1 MIKSMT
7 GFGHAEAQS
16 ENIAVEVE
24 IKTLNSKFLDLS
36 LKLPK
41 VLNTREIEVRNLITQ
56 KLIRGKASVSINI
69 SKKNKQLSLPKI
81 DQELFAAYLE
91 KLSELEET
99 NGRKFHDSMK
109 MALEAPEIMKY
120 DDEQLSDEDNQLII
134 ETLKN
139 ALDKCNEFRNTEGKT
154 VGDILSGYINTISEK
169 LGKAKE
175 IEPKRMEKIRTR
187 LQTNIKELT
196 QSVDYDQERLE
207 QELIYYSEKLDVN
220 EEVER
225 LSIHL
230 KYFLDTIKS
239 KAESHGK
246 KLGFISQEIGREINT
261 LGSKANDSDLQE
273 QVIQMKEELEKI
285 KEQSLNVL

>member
-1 MIKSMT
+1 MT
-7 GFGHAEAQS
+7 GFGHAEAQN
-16 ENIAVEVE
+16 ENISIEVE

-36 LKLPK
+36 LRLPK
-41 VLNTREIEVRNLITQ
+41 VLNSKEIEVRNLITQ
-56 KLIRGKASVSINI
+56 QLIRGKSSVSLNI
-69 SKKNKQLSLPKI
+69 SKKNKQLSLPNI

-91 KLSELEET
+91 KLSELEEA
-99 NGRKFHDSMK
+99 NGKKFHDSMK
-109 MALEAPEIMKY
+109 MALEAPEIIKY
-120 DDEQLSDEDNQLII
+120 DDEQLSEEDNQLII

-139 ALDKCNEFRNTEGKT
+139 ALDNCNEFRDTEGQT
-154 VGDILSGYINTISEK
+154 VGNILAGYINTISEK
-169 LGKAKE
+169 LDKAKE
-175 IEPKRMEKIRTR
+175 IEPKRMEKIRIR

-196 QSVDYDQERLE
+196 QSVDFDQERLE

-230 KYFLDTIKS
+230 KYFLDTLKS

>member
-7 GFGHAEAQS
+7 GFGIAEAQND
-16 ENIAVEVE
+16 NITVEVE

-41 VLNTREIEVRNLITQ
+41 VLNAKEIEVRNLITQ
-56 KLIRGKASVSINI
+56 KLIRGKASVSINV
-69 SKKNKQLSLPKI
+69 SKKNKQLALPNI
-81 DQELFAAYLE
+81 DHDLFAAYLE
-91 KLSELEET
+91 KLSELEEL
-99 NGRKFHDSMK
+99 NGRKFHDIMK
-109 MALEAPEIMKY
+109 MSLEAPEIIKY
-120 DDEQLSDEDNQLII
+120 EDDQLTEEDQLLII
-134 ETLKN
+134 DTLKN
-139 ALDKCNEFRNTEGKT
+139 ALEKCNDFRDAEGKT
-154 VGDILSGYINTISEK
+154 VGDVLAGYINTISEK
-169 LGKAKE
+169 LKNAKE

-196 QSVDYDQERLE
+196 LSVDYDQERLE

-230 KYFLDTIKS
+230 KYFLDTLKS

>member
-7 GFGHAEAQS
+7 GFGIAEAQNDTIS
-16 ENIAVEVE
+16 VEVE

-41 VLNTREIEVRNLITQ
+41 VINAKEIEVRNLITQ
-56 KLIRGKASVSINI
+56 MLIRGKASVSIKI
-69 SKKNKQLSLPKI
+69 SEKNKKSALPTI
-81 DQELFAAYLE
+81 DQELFSAYLG
-91 KLSELEET
+91 KLSELEEL
-99 NGRKFHDSMK
+99 NGRKFQDIMK
-109 MALEAPEIMKY
+109 MSLEAPEIINY
-120 DDEQLSDEDNQLII
+120 EDGQLTEDDQHLII
-134 ETLKN
+134 DTLKS
-139 ALDKCNEFRNTEGKT
+139 ALEKCNEFREAEGKT
-154 VGDILSGYINTISEK
+154 VSDILAGYINTISEK
-169 LGKAKE
+169 LETAKG

-187 LQTNIKELT
+187 LQNNIKELT

-230 KYFLDTIKS
+230 KYFLDTLKS
-239 KAESHGK
+239 QAESHGK

>member
-7 GFGHAEAQS
+7 GFGNAEAQND
-16 ENIAVEVE
+16 NISVEVE

-41 VLNTREIEVRNLITQ
+41 VLNAKEIEIRNLITQ

-69 SKKNKQLSLPKI
+69 SKKNKQLALPNI
-81 DQELFAAYLE
+81 DQELFAAYLD
-91 KLSELEET
+91 KLSELEEL
-99 NGRKFHDSMK
+99 NGRKFQDIMK
-109 MALEAPEIMKY
+109 MSLEAPEIIKY
-120 DDEQLSDEDNQLII
+120 EDDQLTEADQLLII
-134 ETLKN
+134 DTLKN
-139 ALDKCNEFRNTEGKT
+139 ALEKCNEFRDAEGKT
-154 VGDILSGYINTISEK
+154 VSDVLAGYINTISEK
-169 LGKAKE
+169 LEKAKE

-187 LQTNIKELT
+187 LQNNIKELT
-196 QSVDYDQERLE
+196 LSVDYDQERLE

-225 LSIHL
+225 LAIHL
-230 KYFLDTIKS
+230 KYFLDTLKS

>member
-7 GFGHAEAQS
+7 GFGIAEAQ
-16 ENIAVEVE
+16 NDTIAVEVE

-41 VLNTREIEVRNLITQ
+41 VLNSKEIEIRNLITQ
-56 KLIRGKASVSINI
+56 MLIRGKASVSIKV
-69 SKKNKQLSLPKI
+69 SEKNKQLSLPTI
-81 DQELFAAYLE
+81 DNELFSAYLE
-91 KLSELEET
+91 RLSDLEEL
-99 NGRKFHDSMK
+99 NGRKFHDIMK
-109 MALEAPEIMKY
+109 MSLEAPEIIKY
-120 DDEQLSDEDNQLII
+120 EEDQITEDDHVLIT
-134 ETLKN
+134 ETLKK
-139 ALDKCNEFRNTEGKT
+139 ALRKCNEFREAEGKT
-154 VGDILSGYINTISEK
+154 VSDILGSYIMTISKK
-169 LGKAKE
+169 LEIAKE

-187 LQTNIKELT
+187 LQNNLKELT

-225 LSIHL
+225 LAIHL
-230 KYFLDTIKS
+230 KYFLDTLKS

>member
-7 GFGHAEAQS
+7 GFGIAEAQND
-16 ENIAVEVE
+16 NITVEVE

-41 VLNTREIEVRNLITQ
+41 VLNAKEIEVRNLITQ
-56 KLIRGKASVSINI
+56 MLIRGKASVSINI
-69 SKKNKQLSLPKI
+69 SKKNKQLALPNI

-91 KLSELEET
+91 KLSELEEL
-99 NGRKFHDSMK
+99 NGRKFHDIMK
-109 MALEAPEIMKY
+109 MSLEAPEIIKY
-120 DDEQLSDEDNQLII
+120 EDDQLTEKDQLLII
-134 ETLKN
+134 DTLKN
-139 ALDKCNEFRNTEGKT
+139 ALEKCNEFRDSEGKT
-154 VGDILSGYINTISEK
+154 VSDVLAGYINTISEK
-169 LGKAKE
+169 LEKAKD

-187 LQTNIKELT
+187 LQNNIKELT
-196 QSVDYDQERLE
+196 LSVDYDQERLE

-220 EEVER
+220 EEIER

-230 KYFLDTIKS
+230 KYFLETLKS
-239 KAESHGK
+239 NAESHGK

>member
-1 MIKSMT
+1 MT
-7 GFGHAEAQS
+7 GFGIAEAQND
-16 ENIAVEVE
+16 NISVEVE

-41 VLNTREIEVRNLITQ
+41 VLNAKEIEVRNQVT
-56 KLIRGKASVSINI
+56 KMLIRGKASVSIKV
-69 SKKNKQLSLPKI
+69 SEKNKQLALPNI
-81 DQELFAAYLE
+81 DHELFSAYLE
-91 KLSELEET
+91 RLSELEEL
-99 NGRKFHDSMK
+99 NGRKFHDIMK
-109 MALEAPEIMKY
+109 MSLEAPEIIKY
-120 DDEQLSDEDNQLII
+120 EDDQLSEEDQILII

-139 ALDKCNEFRNTEGKT
+139 ALDKCNEFRESEGTT
-154 VGDILSGYINTISEK
+154 VSHILAGYINTIAEK
-169 LGKAKE
+169 LEKAKE
-175 IEPKRMEKIRTR
+175 IEPKRMEKIRSR
-187 LQTNIKELT
+187 LQNNIKELT
-196 QSVDYDQERLE
+196 LSVDYDQERLE

-230 KYFLDTIKS
+230 KYFIDTLKN

-285 KEQSLNVL
+285 KEQTLNVL

>member
-7 GFGHAEAQS
+7 GFGIAEAQND
-16 ENIAVEVE
+16 NITVEVE

-41 VLNTREIEVRNLITQ
+41 VLNAKEIEVRNLITQ
-56 KLIRGKASVSINI
+56 MLIRGKASVSINI
-69 SKKNKQLSLPKI
+69 SKKNKQLALPNI

-91 KLSELEET
+91 KLSELEEL
-99 NGRKFHDSMK
+99 NGRKFHDIMK
-109 MALEAPEIMKY
+109 MSLEAPEIIKY
-120 DDEQLSDEDNQLII
+120 EDDQLTEKDQLLII
-134 ETLKN
+134 DTLKN
-139 ALDKCNEFRNTEGKT
+139 ALEKCNEFRDSEGKT
-154 VGDILSGYINTISEK
+154 VSDVLAGYINTISEK
-169 LGKAKE
+169 LEKAKE

-187 LQTNIKELT
+187 LQNNIKELT
-196 QSVDYDQERLE
+196 LSVDYDQERLE

-230 KYFLDTIKS
+230 KYFLDTLKS

>member
-7 GFGHAEAQS
+7 GFGIAEAQND
-16 ENIAVEVE
+16 NITIEVE

-41 VLNTREIEVRNLITQ
+41 VLNAKEIEVRNLITQ
-56 KLIRGKASVSINI
+56 QLIRGKTSVFIKVSE
-69 SKKNKQLSLPKI
+69 KNKQLALPNI

-91 KLSELEET
+91 KLSELEKL
-99 NGRKFHDSMK
+99 NGRNFHDIMK
-109 MALEAPEIMKY
+109 MSLDAPDIIKY
-120 DDEQLSDEDNQLII
+120 EEDQLREEDQLLII
-134 ETLKN
+134 ETLKS
-139 ALDKCNEFRNTEGKT
+139 ALEKCNEFRETEGKT
-154 VGDILSGYINTISEK
+154 VSDILGGYINTISEK
-169 LGKAKE
+169 LEKAKE
-175 IEPKRMEKIRTR
+175 IEPKRMEKIRNR
-187 LQTNIKELT
+187 LQNNIKELT
-196 QSVDYDQERLE
+196 LSVDYDQERLE

-220 EEVER
+220 EEIER

-230 KYFLDTIKS
+230 KYFLNTLKS
-239 KAESHGK
+239 KEESHGK

>member
-7 GFGHAEAQS
+7 GFGIAEAQND
-16 ENIAVEVE
+16 NITVEVE

-41 VLNTREIEVRNLITQ
+41 VLNAKEIEVRNLITQ
-56 KLIRGKASVSINI
+56 MLIRGKASVSIKI
-69 SKKNKQLSLPKI
+69 SEKNKQLALPNI

-91 KLSELEET
+91 KLSELEEL
-99 NGRKFHDSMK
+99 NGRKFHDIMK
-109 MALEAPEIMKY
+109 MSLEAPEIIKY
-120 DDEQLSDEDNQLII
+120 EDDQLTEEDQHLII

-139 ALDKCNEFRNTEGKT
+139 ALEKCNEFREAEGKT
-154 VGDILSGYINTISEK
+154 VSDLLASYINTISEK
-169 LGKAKE
+169 LVKAKE

-187 LQTNIKELT
+187 LQNNIKELT

-225 LSIHL
+225 LAIHL
-230 KYFLDTIKS
+230 KYFIDSLKS

-261 LGSKANDSDLQE
+261 LGSKANDSELQE

>member
-7 GFGHAEAQS
+7 GFGHAEAQN
-16 ENIAVEVE
+16 ENISIEVE

-41 VLNTREIEVRNLITQ
+41 VFNAKEIEVRNLITQ

-69 SKKNKQLSLPKI
+69 SKKNKQLSLPNI
-81 DQELFAAYLE
+81 DQELFSAYLD
-91 KLSELEET
+91 KLSELEEA

-109 MALEAPEIMKY
+109 MALDAPEIIKY
-120 DDEQLSDEDNQLII
+120 NDDQLAEEDDQLII
-134 ETLKN
+134 GTLN
-139 ALDKCNEFRNTEGKT
+139 IALDNCNDFRNTEGQT
-154 VGDILSGYINTISEK
+154 VGEILSGYIYTISEK
-169 LGKAKE
+169 LDNAKK
-175 IEPKRMEKIRTR
+175 IEPKRMDKIRTR
-187 LQTNIKELT
+187 LQNNIKELT

-220 EEVER
+220 EEMER

-230 KYFLDTIKS
+230 QYFLDTLNS
-239 KAESHGK
+239 TADSHGK

>member
-7 GFGHAEAQS
+7 GFGQAEAQNG
-16 ENIAVEVE
+16 NIAVEVE
-24 IKTLNSKFLDLS
+24 IKTLNSKFLDLA
-36 LKLPK
+36 LKLPR
-41 VLNTREIEVRNLITQ
+41 VLNAKEIEVRNLITQ

-69 SKKNKQLSLPKI
+69 SKKNKQLALPNI
-81 DQELFAAYLE
+81 DQELFSAYLE
-91 KLSELEET
+91 KLSELEEL
-99 NGRKFHDSMK
+99 NGRKFDDIMK
-109 MALEAPEIMKY
+109 MGLEAPEILKY
-120 DDEQLSDEDNQLII
+120 EDEQLLEEDIELII
-134 ETLKN
+134 DTLLN
-139 ALDKCNEFRNTEGKT
+139 ALDNCNEFRDSEGET
-154 VGDILSGYINTISEK
+154 VSNVLSGYINTISNK
-169 LGKAKE
+169 LEKAKE
-175 IEPKRMEKIRTR
+175 IEPKRMEKIRAR
-187 LQTNIKELT
+187 LQNNIKELT
-196 QSVDYDQERLE
+196 LSVDYDQDRLE

-230 KYFLDTIKS
+230 NYFLDTLRS
-239 KAESHGK
+239 QAESHGK

>member
-7 GFGHAEAQS
+7 GFGIAEAQND
-16 ENIAVEVE
+16 NITVEVE

-41 VLNTREIEVRNLITQ
+41 VLNAKEIEVRNLITQ
-56 KLIRGKASVSINI
+56 MLIRGKASVSINI
-69 SKKNKQLSLPKI
+69 SKKNKQLALPNI

-91 KLSELEET
+91 KLSELEEL
-99 NGRKFHDSMK
+99 NGRKFHDIMK
-109 MALEAPEIMKY
+109 MSLEAPEIIKY
-120 DDEQLSDEDNQLII
+120 EDDQLTEEDQTLII
-134 ETLKN
+134 DTLKN
-139 ALDKCNEFRNTEGKT
+139 ALEKCNEFRDAEGKK
-154 VGDILSGYINTISEK
+154 VGDILAGYINTISEK
-169 LGKAKE
+169 LEKAKV

-187 LQTNIKELT
+187 LQNNIKELT
-196 QSVDYDQERLE
+196 LSVDYDQERLE

-230 KYFLDTIKS
+230 KYFLDTLKS

>member
-7 GFGHAEAQS
+7 GFGIAEAQND
-16 ENIAVEVE
+16 NITVEVE

-41 VLNTREIEVRNLITQ
+41 VLNSKEIEVRNLITQ
-56 KLIRGKASVSINI
+56 MLIRGKASVSINI
-69 SKKNKQLSLPKI
+69 SKKNKQLALPNI
-81 DQELFAAYLE
+81 DQELFAAYLD
-91 KLSELEET
+91 KLSELEEL
-99 NGRKFHDSMK
+99 NGRKFHDIMK
-109 MALEAPEIMKY
+109 MSLEAPEIIKY
-120 DDEQLSDEDNQLII
+120 EDDQLTEEDQLLII
-134 ETLKN
+134 DTLKN
-139 ALDKCNEFRNTEGKT
+139 ALEKCNEFRDSEGKT
-154 VGDILSGYINTISEK
+154 VSDVLAGYINTISEK
-169 LGKAKE
+169 LEKAKE

-187 LQTNIKELT
+187 LQNNIKELT
-196 QSVDYDQERLE
+196 LSVDYDQERLE

-230 KYFLDTIKS
+230 KYFLDTLKS
-239 KAESHGK
+239 QAESHGK

>member
-7 GFGHAEAQS
+7 GFGIAEAQND
-16 ENIAVEVE
+16 NISIEVE

-41 VLNTREIEVRNLITQ
+41 VLNPKEIEVRNLITQ
-56 KLIRGKASVSINI
+56 MLIRGKASVSIKI
-69 SKKNKQLSLPKI
+69 SEKNKQLALPNI

-91 KLSELEET
+91 KLSELEEM
-99 NGRKFHDSMK
+99 NGRKFHDIMK
-109 MALEAPEIMKY
+109 MSLDAPEIIKY
-120 DDEQLSDEDNQLII
+120 EDDQLTEVDQDLII

-139 ALDKCNEFRNTEGKT
+139 ALEKCNEFRETEGKT
-154 VGDILSGYINTISEK
+154 VSDILAGYINTISEK
-169 LGKAKE
+169 LKKAKE

-187 LQTNIKELT
+187 LQNNIKELT

-230 KYFLDTIKS
+230 KYFIDTLKS

>member
-1 MIKSMT
+1 MT
-7 GFGHAEAQS
+7 GFGIAEAQNDS
-16 ENIAVEVE
+16 ITIEVE

-41 VLNTREIEVRNLITQ
+41 ILNAKEIEVRNLIT
-56 KLIRGKASVSINI
+56 KMLIRGKASVSINI
-69 SKKNKQLSLPKI
+69 SKKNKQLALPNI

-91 KLSELEET
+91 KLSELEEL
-99 NGRKFHDSMK
+99 NGRKFHDIMK
-109 MALEAPEIMKY
+109 MSLDAPEIINY
-120 DDEQLSDEDNQLII
+120 ENDQLSEEDQLLII
-134 ETLKN
+134 DTLKG
-139 ALDKCNEFRNTEGKT
+139 ALEKCNEFREAEGKT
-154 VGDILSGYINTISEK
+154 VSDILAGYINTISEK
-169 LGKAKE
+169 LEKAKD

-187 LQTNIKELT
+187 LQNNIKELT
-196 QSVDYDQERLE
+196 LSVDYDQERLE

-220 EEVER
+220 EEIER

-230 KYFLDTIKS
+230 KYFLETLKS
-239 KAESHGK
+239 NAESHGK

>member
-7 GFGHAEAQS
+7 GFGIAEAQND
-16 ENIAVEVE
+16 NITVEVE

-41 VLNTREIEVRNLITQ
+41 VLNAKEIEVRNLITQ
-56 KLIRGKASVSINI
+56 MLIRGKASISIKI
-69 SKKNKQLSLPKI
+69 SEKNKQLALPNI

-91 KLSELEET
+91 KLSELEEL
-99 NGRKFHDSMK
+99 NGRKFHDIMK
-109 MALEAPEIMKY
+109 MSLEAPEIIKY
-120 DDEQLSDEDNQLII
+120 EDDQLTEEDQNLII

-139 ALDKCNEFRNTEGKT
+139 ALEKCNEFREAEGKT
-154 VGDILSGYINTISEK
+154 VSDLLASYINTISEN
-169 LGKAKE
+169 LVNAKE

-196 QSVDYDQERLE
+196 LSVDYDQERLE

-230 KYFLDTIKS
+230 KYFLDTLQS

-273 QVIQMKEELEKI
+273 QVIQMKGELEKI

>member
-1 MIKSMT
+1 MT
-7 GFGHAEAQS
+7 GFGIAEAQND
-16 ENIAVEVE
+16 NISVEVE
-24 IKTLNSKFLDLS
+24 VKTLNSKFLDLS

-41 VLNTREIEVRNLITQ
+41 VLNAKEIEVRNLITT
-56 KLIRGKASVSINI
+56 KLIRGKASVSLKV
-69 SKKNKQLSLPKI
+69 SEKNKQLALPNI
-81 DQELFAAYLE
+81 DQELFSAYLE
-91 KLSELEET
+91 KLSELEEM
-99 NGRKFHDSMK
+99 NGRKFHDIMK
-109 MALEAPEIMKY
+109 MSLEAPEIVKY
-120 DDEQLSDEDNQLII
+120 EDDQLKEEDQILII
-134 ETLKN
+134 NTLKD
-139 ALDKCNEFRNTEGKT
+139 ALDSCSEFREAEGKT
-154 VGDILSGYINTISEK
+154 VSDILAGYITAISDK
-169 LGKAKE
+169 LEKAKE
-175 IEPKRMEKIRTR
+175 IEPKRMEKIRLR
-187 LQTNIKELT
+187 LQNNIKELT

-230 KYFLDTIKS
+230 KYFLDTLKS

-285 KEQSLNVL
+285 KEQTLNVL

>member
-7 GFGHAEAQS
+7 GFGIAEAQNDS
-16 ENIAVEVE
+16 ITIEVE

-41 VLNTREIEVRNLITQ
+41 VLNAKEIEVRNLIT
-56 KLIRGKASVSINI
+56 KMLIRGKASVSIKI
-69 SKKNKQLSLPKI
+69 SEKNKQLALPNI
-81 DQELFAAYLE
+81 DQELFSAYLE
-91 KLSELEET
+91 KLSELEEM
-99 NGRKFHDSMK
+99 NGRKFHDIMK
-109 MALEAPEIMKY
+109 MSLEAPEIIKY
-120 DDEQLSDEDNQLII
+120 EDDQLTEEDQLLIMD
-134 ETLKN
+134 TLKN
-139 ALDKCNEFRNTEGKT
+139 ALDKCNEFRETEGET
-154 VGDILSGYINTISEK
+154 VSNLLSGYITTISNK
-169 LGKAKE
+169 LEKAKE
-175 IEPKRMEKIRTR
+175 IEPKRMEKIRSR
-187 LQTNIKELT
+187 LQNNIKELT
-196 QSVDYDQERLE
+196 QTVDYDQERLE

-230 KYFLDTIKS
+230 KYFLDTLKS

-285 KEQSLNVL
+285 KEQTLNIL

>member
-7 GFGHAEAQS
+7 GFGIAEAQ
-16 ENIAVEVE
+16 NDTIAVEVE

-41 VLNTREIEVRNLITQ
+41 VLNAKEIEIRNLITQ
-56 KLIRGKASVSINI
+56 MLIRGKASVSIKV
-69 SKKNKQLSLPKI
+69 SEKNKQLSLPTI
-81 DQELFAAYLE
+81 DNELFSAYLE
-91 KLSELEET
+91 RISELEEL
-99 NGRKFHDSMK
+99 NGRKFHDIMK
-109 MALEAPEIMKY
+109 MSLEAPEVIKY
-120 DDEQLSDEDNQLII
+120 EEDQITEDDHVLII
-134 ETLKN
+134 ETLKK
-139 ALDKCNEFRNTEGKT
+139 ALRKCSEFREAEGKT
-154 VGDILSGYINTISEK
+154 VSDILGSYIITISKK
-169 LGKAKE
+169 LEIAKE

-187 LQTNIKELT
+187 LQNNLKELT
-196 QSVDYDQERLE
+196 QSVDYEQERLE

-225 LSIHL
+225 LAIHL
-230 KYFLDTIKS
+230 KYYLDTLKS

>member
-7 GFGHAEAQS
+7 GFGIAEAQND
-16 ENIAVEVE
+16 NITVEVE

-41 VLNTREIEVRNLITQ
+41 VLNAKEIEVRNLITQ
-56 KLIRGKASVSINI
+56 MLIRGKASVSINI
-69 SKKNKQLSLPKI
+69 SKKNKQLALPNI

-91 KLSELEET
+91 KLSELEEL
-99 NGRKFHDSMK
+99 NGRKFHDIMK
-109 MALEAPEIMKY
+109 MSLDAPEIIKY
-120 DDEQLSDEDNQLII
+120 EDDQLTEEDQLLII
-134 ETLKN
+134 DTLKS
-139 ALDKCNEFRNTEGKT
+139 ALEKCNNFRDTEGKT
-154 VGDILSGYINTISEK
+154 VSDILAGYINTISEK
-169 LGKAKE
+169 LEKAKE

-187 LQTNIKELT
+187 LQNNIKELT
-196 QSVDYDQERLE
+196 LSVDYDQERLE

-230 KYFLDTIKS
+230 KYFLDTLKS
-239 KAESHGK
+239 NAESHGK

>member
-1 MIKSMT
+1 L
-7 GFGHAEAQS
+7 A
-16 ENIAVEVE
+16 
-24 IKTLNSKFLDLS
+24 
-36 LKLPK
+36 LP
-41 VLNTREIEVRNLITQ
+41 N
-56 KLIRGKASVSINI
+56 
-69 SKKNKQLSLPKI
+69 I

-91 KLSELEET
+91 KLSELEEL
-99 NGRKFHDSMK
+99 NGRKFHDIMK
-109 MALEAPEIMKY
+109 MSLEAPEIIKY
-120 DDEQLSDEDNQLII
+120 EDDQLTEEDQTLII
-134 ETLKN
+134 DTLKN
-139 ALDKCNEFRNTEGKT
+139 ALEKCNEFRDVEGKT
-154 VGDILSGYINTISEK
+154 VGDILEGYINTISEK
-169 LGKAKE
+169 LEKAKV
-175 IEPKRMEKIRTR
+175 IEPKRMVKIRTR
-187 LQTNIKELT
+187 LQNNIKELT
-196 QSVDYDQERLE
+196 LSVDYDQERLE

-230 KYFLDTIKS
+230 KYFLDTLKS

>member
-7 GFGHAEAQS
+7 GFGIAEAQND
-16 ENIAVEVE
+16 NITVEVE

-41 VLNTREIEVRNLITQ
+41 VLNSKEIEVRNLITQ

-69 SKKNKQLSLPKI
+69 SKKNKQLALPNI
-81 DQELFAAYLE
+81 DQELFAAYLD
-91 KLSELEET
+91 KLSELEEL
-99 NGRKFHDSMK
+99 NGRKFQDIMK
-109 MALEAPEIMKY
+109 MSLEAPEIIKY
-120 DDEQLSDEDNQLII
+120 EDDQLTEEDQLLII
-134 ETLKN
+134 DTLKN
-139 ALDKCNEFRNTEGKT
+139 ALEKCNEFRDSEGKT
-154 VGDILSGYINTISEK
+154 VSNVLANYINTISEK
-169 LGKAKE
+169 LEKAKE

-187 LQTNIKELT
+187 LQNNIKELT

-230 KYFLDTIKS
+230 KYFLDTLES

>member
-7 GFGHAEAQS
+7 GFGIAEAQND
-16 ENIAVEVE
+16 NITVEVE

-41 VLNTREIEVRNLITQ
+41 VLNSKEIEVRNLITQ
-56 KLIRGKASVSINI
+56 MLIRGKASVSINI
-69 SKKNKQLSLPKI
+69 SKKNKQLALPNI

-91 KLSELEET
+91 KLSELEEL
-99 NGRKFHDSMK
+99 NGRKFHDIMK
-109 MALEAPEIMKY
+109 MSLEAPEIIKY
-120 DDEQLSDEDNQLII
+120 EDDQLTEADQLLII
-134 ETLKN
+134 DTLKN
-139 ALDKCNEFRNTEGKT
+139 ALEKCNEFRDAEGKT
-154 VGDILSGYINTISEK
+154 VSDVLAGYINTISEK
-169 LGKAKE
+169 LEKAKE
-175 IEPKRMEKIRTR
+175 IEPKRMEKIRAR
-187 LQTNIKELT
+187 LQNNIKELT
-196 QSVDYDQERLE
+196 LSVDYDQERLE

-230 KYFLDTIKS
+230 KYFLDTLKS

>member
-7 GFGHAEAQS
+7 GFGIAEAQ
-16 ENIAVEVE
+16 NDTIAVEVE

-41 VLNTREIEVRNLITQ
+41 VLNAKEIEIRNLITQ
-56 KLIRGKASVSINI
+56 MLIRGKASVSIKV
-69 SKKNKQLSLPKI
+69 SEKNKQLSLPTI
-81 DQELFAAYLE
+81 DNELFSAYLE
-91 KLSELEET
+91 RLSELEEL
-99 NGRKFHDSMK
+99 NGRKFHDIMK
-109 MALEAPEIMKY
+109 MSLEAPEVIKY
-120 DDEQLSDEDNQLII
+120 EEDQITEDDHVLII
-134 ETLKN
+134 ETLKK
-139 ALDKCNEFRNTEGKT
+139 ALRKCSEFREAEGKT
-154 VGDILSGYINTISEK
+154 VSDILGSYIITISKK
-169 LGKAKE
+169 LEIAKE

-187 LQTNIKELT
+187 LQNNLKELT
-196 QSVDYDQERLE
+196 QSVDYEQERLE

-225 LSIHL
+225 LAIHL
-230 KYFLDTIKS
+230 KYFLDTLKS

>member
-7 GFGHAEAQS
+7 GFGNAEAQNN
-16 ENIAVEVE
+16 NITVEVE

-41 VLNTREIEVRNLITQ
+41 VLNSKEIEVRNLINQ
-56 KLIRGKASVSINI
+56 KLIRGKASVSIKV
-69 SKKNKQLSLPKI
+69 SDKNKQLTLPTI
-81 DQELFAAYLE
+81 DQELFSAYFE
-91 KLSELEET
+91 KLSELEKT
-99 NGRKFHDSMK
+99 SGRQFNDLMK
-109 MALEAPEIMKY
+109 IALQAPEIMQY
-120 DDEQLSDEDNQLII
+120 ED
-134 ETLKN
+134 ETLSEEDHLLINETLAK
-139 ALDKCNEFRNTEGKT
+139 ALADCLKFREAEGET
-154 VGDILSGYINTISEK
+154 VSNLLAGYIHTISEK
-169 LGKAKE
+169 LEKAKE
-175 IEPKRMEKIRTR
+175 IEPKRMDKIRTR
-187 LQTNIKELT
+187 LKNNIIELT

-225 LSIHL
+225 LAIHL
-230 KYFLDTIKS
+230 KYFVDTLKS
-239 KAESHGK
+239 NAESHGK

-285 KEQSLNVL
+285 KEQILNIL

>member
-7 GFGHAEAQS
+7 GFGIAEAQND
-16 ENIAVEVE
+16 NITVEVE

-41 VLNTREIEVRNLITQ
+41 VLNAKEIEVRNLITQ
-56 KLIRGKASVSINI
+56 MLIRGKASVSINI
-69 SKKNKQLSLPKI
+69 SKKNKQLALPNI
-81 DQELFAAYLE
+81 DQELFTAYLE
-91 KLSELEET
+91 KLSELEEL
-99 NGRKFHDSMK
+99 NGRKFHDIMK
-109 MALEAPEIMKY
+109 MSLEAPEIIKY
-120 DDEQLSDEDNQLII
+120 DDDQLTEEDQLLII
-134 ETLKN
+134 DTLKN
-139 ALDKCNEFRNTEGKT
+139 ALEKCNEFRDSEGKT
-154 VGDILSGYINTISEK
+154 VSDILAGYINTISEK
-169 LGKAKE
+169 LKKAKV

-187 LQTNIKELT
+187 LQNNIKELT
-196 QSVDYDQERLE
+196 LSVDYDQERLE

-230 KYFLDTIKS
+230 KYFLDTLKS

>member
-7 GFGHAEAQS
+7 GFGIAEAQ
-16 ENIAVEVE
+16 NDTIAVEVE

-41 VLNTREIEVRNLITQ
+41 VLNAKEIEIRNLITQ
-56 KLIRGKASVSINI
+56 MLIRGKASVSIKV
-69 SKKNKQLSLPKI
+69 SEKNKQLSLPTI
-81 DQELFAAYLE
+81 DNELFSAYLE
-91 KLSELEET
+91 RLSELEEI
-99 NGRKFHDSMK
+99 NGRKFHDIMK
-109 MALEAPEIMKY
+109 MSLEAPEVIKY
-120 DDEQLSDEDNQLII
+120 EEDQITEDDHILII
-134 ETLKN
+134 ETLKK
-139 ALDKCNEFRNTEGKT
+139 ALRKCSEFREAEGKT
-154 VGDILSGYINTISEK
+154 VSDILGSYIITISKK
-169 LGKAKE
+169 LEIAKE
-175 IEPKRMEKIRTR
+175 IEPKRMKNIRTR
-187 LQTNIKELT
+187 LQNNLKELT

-225 LSIHL
+225 LAIHL
-230 KYFLDTIKS
+230 KYYLDTLKS